1 MPVLRQNNM
10 AKLKPPV
17 RREDH
22 IQGNPQAAVV
32 LTEYGDLECPHCGIA
47 HTILK
52 KLEAKYKD
60 QLALVFRHFP
70 LSEAHPHAVM
80 AAIAAEAAARQGRF
94 WEMHDMI
101 FENQSKLSASYLLRM
116 AESLQLD
123 MAAFKKDQTDPK
135 LAEKVDA
142 DFESGIMS
150 GVNGTPSFYIN
161 GVKYNNS
168 YDFESMSEAID
179 QTIANHPVA
188 K

>member
-1 MPVLRQNNM
+1 M
-10 AKLKPPV
+10 AKLKPAV
-17 RREDH
+17 HKEDH

-52 KLEAKYKD
+52 KLEAKYKSE
-60 QLALVFRHFP
+60 LALVFRHFP
-70 LSEAHPHAVM
+70 LSEAHPHALM
-80 AAIAAEAAARQGRF
+80 AAVATEAAGRQGKF

-101 FENQSKLSASYLLRM
+101 FENQSKLSASFLLKT
-116 AESLQLD
+116 AESLQLNIT
-123 MAAFKKDQTDPK
+123 AFKKDQADPK
-135 LAEKVDA
+135 LAEKVDV

-161 GVKYNNS
+161 GVKYNDS

-179 QTIANHPVA
+179 HAIANHPVA

>member
-1 MPVLRQNNM
+1 MT
-10 AKLKPPV
+10 KLKPAV
-17 RREDH
+17 HKEDH
-22 IQGNPQAAVV
+22 IQGNPQAAAV

-52 KLEAKYKD
+52 KLEAKYKNE
-60 QLALVFRHFP
+60 LALVFRHFP
-70 LSEAHPHAVM
+70 LSEAHPHALM
-80 AAIAAEAAARQGRF
+80 AAVAAEAAGRQGKF

-101 FENQSKLSASYLLRM
+101 FENQSKLSASYLLKM

-123 MAAFKKDQTDPK
+123 MTAFKRDQADPK
-135 LAEKVDA
+135 LSEKVDV

-161 GVKYNNS
+161 GVKYNDS

-179 QTIANHPVA
+179 HAITNHPVA